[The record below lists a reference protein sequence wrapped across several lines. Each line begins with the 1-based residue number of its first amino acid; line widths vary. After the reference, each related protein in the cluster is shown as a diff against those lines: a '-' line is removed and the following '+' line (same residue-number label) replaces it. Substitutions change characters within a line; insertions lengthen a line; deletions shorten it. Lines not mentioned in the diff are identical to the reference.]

1 MQAEQ
6 PKAPRK
12 NARDPNRV
20 NLFCRVTPTAHS
32 KLKRL
37 AAKSPST
44 SMSDYLDQLIRRH
57 QPAPLEKPIRKV
69 RA

>member
-1 MQAEQ
+1 MQADK

-12 NARDPNRV
+12 NAADPNRV
-20 NLFCRVTPTAHS
+20 NLFCRVSPGAHS

-37 AAKSPST
+37 ASKSPGL

-57 QPAPLEKPIRKV
+57 QPAPVEKPIRKV

>member
-1 MQAEQ
+1 MIEAAE
-6 PKAPRK
+6 KKPRK
-12 NARDPNRV
+12 NAADPNRV
-20 NLFCRVTPTAHS
+20 NLFCRVSPGAHS

-37 AAKSPST
+37 ASKTPG

-57 QPAPLEKPIRKV
+57 QPNANEKPLRKV